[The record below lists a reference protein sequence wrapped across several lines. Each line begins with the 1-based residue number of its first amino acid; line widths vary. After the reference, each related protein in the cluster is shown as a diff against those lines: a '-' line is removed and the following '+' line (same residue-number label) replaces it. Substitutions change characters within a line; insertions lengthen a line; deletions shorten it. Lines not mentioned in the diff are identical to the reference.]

1 MISWDSKQVAQF
13 LRTEPV
19 VEESQL
25 SGTQFTFDFPVADL
39 LARLVVFPR
48 DYDVWLRLFPRGS
61 DEEVVT
67 WRSGCG
73 RIIFNHEIEEE
84 GGPCLAFYARLPD
97 DLVARPHHALH
108 WLVIGQRADGFG
120 VGSFFMREKGKYP

>member
-13 LRTEPV
+13 LRTEPA
-19 VEESQL
+19 VEESQF
-25 SGTQFTFDFPVADL
+25 SGTQFTFEFPVADL

-61 DEEVVT
+61 DREVIT
-67 WRSGCG
+67 WRSTCD
-73 RIIFNHEIEEE
+73 RIVFNDEIQEE
-84 GGPCLAFYARLPD
+84 GGPCLAFHARLPD
-97 DLVARPHHALH
+97 DIAARPLHPLH

-120 VGSFFMREKGKYP
+120 VSSFFVREKGKYP